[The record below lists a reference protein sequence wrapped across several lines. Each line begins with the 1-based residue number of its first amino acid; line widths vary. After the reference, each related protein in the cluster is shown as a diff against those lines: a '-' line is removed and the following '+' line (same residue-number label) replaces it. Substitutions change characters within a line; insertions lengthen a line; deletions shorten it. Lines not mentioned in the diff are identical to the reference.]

1 MAARG
6 SLSMLTRGFSTS
18 SSKAALVKTPIPVYG
33 IEGRYSSALFSAAQK
48 KKSLDV
54 VEGDL
59 VSYRFIES
67 GYHMNF
73 FGFQKKLQGAMK
85 SDARFAQFLLDPTI
99 KNTLKVDGLNGAGKK
114 LGFNELTTNLLIALA
129 ENNR

>member
-6 SLSMLTRGFSTS
+6 SLSMLTRSFSTS

-33 IEGRYSSALFSAAQK
+33 IEGRYSAALFSAAQK

-59 VSYRFIES
+59 VSYR
-67 GYHMNF
+67 
-73 FGFQKKLQGAMK
+73 K
-85 SDARFAQFLLDPTI
+85 SF
-99 KNTLKVDGLNGAGKK
+99 
-114 LGFNELTTNLLIALA
+114 
-129 ENNR
+129 